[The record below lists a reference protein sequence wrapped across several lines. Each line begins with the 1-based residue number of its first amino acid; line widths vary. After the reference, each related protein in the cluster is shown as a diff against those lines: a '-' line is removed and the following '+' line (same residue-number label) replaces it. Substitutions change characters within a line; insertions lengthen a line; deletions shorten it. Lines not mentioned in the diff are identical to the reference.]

1 MSVTALVVTILVFAI
16 VAVVCFGLFEITP
29 FAHSTN
35 PYRDPRNGKRLWESP
50 HLETR
55 DEFEHRTRDSLES

>member
-1 MSVTALVVTILVFAI
+1 MSAAALIVIILVFAI
-16 VAVVCFGLFEITP
+16 VAVVLFGMFEVTP
-29 FAHSTN
+29 FAHRTN

-55 DEFEHRTRDSLES
+55 DEFVHRGQDSLEG